1 MTEVTFV
8 KGRVRLIYK
17 DFQRI
22 CVFVIEQYMK
32 LRIFILVSAAVVTL
46 GPMVLAQQ
54 AGSGS
59 AFSFSGS
66 NSQPSVSAHDFKPR
80 AIEGQR
86 DVLELMADSL
96 DFSSDQKSQ
105 LSTLMGHQHDLLAA
119 MHKHTDL
126 TDEQK
131 SAQFQQIRRQTKE
144 QFVAMLTQ
152 QQKKEFQS
160 MMR

>member
-1 MTEVTFV
+1 
-8 KGRVRLIYK
+8 
-17 DFQRI
+17 
-22 CVFVIEQYMK
+22 MK
-32 LRIFILVSAAVVTL
+32 SRIFILVSVGALTL
-46 GPMVLAQQ
+46 GPMVLAQ
-54 AGSGS
+54 ASGGP

-66 NSQPSVSAHDFKPR
+66 NSQPSVSAHDLKPR

-96 DFSSDQKSQ
+96 DFSSRQKSQ
-105 LSTLMGHQHDLLAA
+105 LSTLMGRQHDLLAA
-119 MHKHTDL
+119 MHQHTDL

-131 SAQFQQIRRQTKE
+131 SAQFQLIRRQTKE